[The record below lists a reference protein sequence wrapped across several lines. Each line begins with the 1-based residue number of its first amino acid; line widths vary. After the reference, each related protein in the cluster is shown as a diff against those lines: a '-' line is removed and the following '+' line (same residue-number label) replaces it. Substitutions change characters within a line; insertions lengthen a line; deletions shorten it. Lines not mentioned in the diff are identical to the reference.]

1 MLEFNKLAAAA
12 SAPKASKK
20 KLSTAQLLAHAEEK
34 ERLKRER
41 MSSPDGGGEDAQIE
55 EWQKALEKAG
65 GIKQKDNPK
74 LLRKTLKRQE
84 RQKTKSAREWKSR
97 TKAVEKAKSEKQT
110 RRTAN
115 LAERKTK
122 NKTRA
127 ANLKRRAG
135 FEGKRTFLN

>member
-1 MLEFNKLAAAA
+1 MAAAA
-12 SAPKASKK
+12 SAPGSKASKK

-34 ERLKRER
+34 ERQKRDR
-41 MSSPDGGGEDAQIE
+41 LSAGGGEDIGIE

-84 RQKTKSAREWKSR
+84 RQKKKSAREWKSR
-97 TKAVEKAKSEKQT
+97 TKAVEKGKAEKQAT
-110 RRTAN
+110 RTKN

-122 NKTRA
+122 NKSRA
-127 ANLKRRAG
+127 ANMKKRAG
-135 FEGKRTFLN
+135 FEGKRSFLN